1 MSAIWTCVERQLMCG
16 VQVGRLREELS
27 KTKELYTIEV
37 QIRIKQDRIMQEM
50 VRPFTSSY
58 GGHTVAAAHLAQDDE
73 QPTTFRLHLLIIM
86 LHCAY

>member
-1 MSAIWTCVERQLMCG
+1 MCG

-50 VRPFTSSY
+50 VRP
-58 GGHTVAAAHLAQDDE
+58 A
-73 QPTTFRLHLLIIM
+73 LL
-86 LHCAY
+86 